1 MKLTQRLFTVLSMVV
16 IITMLLG
23 ACASPTPT
31 KAPEP
36 TTPPAAP
43 ATKAPE
49 PTKAPEA
56 TKPPEPTKAPEATKP
71 PAPSATATKVPPTA
85 TPTIDPKATV
95 ITFWHAMSGSREQTI
110 RAQAERFNAT
120 HPGMAVKTEFTGTYA
135 ETVTKALAAYR
146 TGNPPTIVQVYEVG
160 TQTML
165 DSKAIIPVYEL
176 NKGDVDWKEVVE
188 PIRKYYMYKN
198 NLYCMPFNSSTAMI
212 YYNKDMLKAAG
223 VDPEK
228 APTTWKEIYDISKK
242 VMDAKLA
249 EGGFSM
255 GWPAW
260 IFEQMFAT
268 HDQLFA
274 NNNNGRTGLAS
285 EVYLNNAFGVAVLT
299 EWQKMAKEK
308 VLVYGGREYAAN
320 DPFLAGKF
328 PFLIQSTSSL
338 AGIQKSAKFKVGTAF
353 LPRMEGNYPK
363 GNSVVGGG
371 CLWVMNKATP
381 EQQKVAWEFFKFTF
395 SPAEAIAWH
404 KETGY
409 FPTGTTAYE
418 QLKKEGWF
426 EKEPNYATAFNQIM
440 SGVDTPASNG
450 VLLGN
455 FVQIR
460 DIVGAAIED
469 VVVNNVDPKK
479 ALDKAAAD
487 TNKTLKEYG
496 QLVK

>member
-1 MKLTQRLFTVLSMVV
+1 MKKHRLLFQLISLLIALSFVLS
-16 IITMLLG
+16 
-23 ACASPTPT
+23 AC
-31 KAPEP
+31 
-36 TTPPAAP
+36 AAP
-43 ATKAPE
+43 ATQAPTTAPTKPPMVE
-49 PTKAPEA
+49 PTKAPTA
-56 TKPPEPTKAPEATKP
+56 EPTKP
-71 PAPSATATKVPPTA
+71 PAATVPPAATQPPAATATATKAP

-95 ITFWHAMSGSREQTI
+95 ITFWHAMSGSRETSI
-110 RAQAERFNAT
+110 KAQAERFNAT

-146 TGNPPTIVQVYEVG
+146 SGNPPTIVQVYEVG

-165 DSKAIIPVYEL
+165 DSNAIIPVFKL
-176 NKGDVDWKEVVE
+176 NPGDVDWKEVVA
-188 PIRKYYMYKN
+188 PIQKYYTLN
-198 NLYCMPFNSSTAMI
+198 NQLYCMPFNSSTAML

-223 VDPEK
+223 LDPEK
-228 APTTWKEIYDISKK
+228 PPKTWKEVYEYSKK

-260 IFEQMFAT
+260 IFEQMFST
-268 HDQLFA
+268 HDQLFG
-274 NNNNGRTGLAS
+274 NKDNGRSGLAT
-285 EVYLNNAFGVAVLT
+285 EVYANSAFGVMALT

-328 PFLIQSTSSL
+328 PFLFQSTSSL
-338 AGIQKSAKFKVGTAF
+338 GGIEKSAKFKVGTAN
-353 LPRMEGNYPK
+353 LPRFEGTYGT

-371 CLWVMNKATP
+371 CLWVFNKATP

-395 SPAEAIAWH
+395 SIPEASAWH

-409 FPTGTTAYE
+409 FPVSVSAYE
-418 QLKKEGWF
+418 ALKKEGWF
-426 EKEPNYATAFNQIM
+426 DKQPNYATAFNQILT
-440 SGVDTPASNG
+440 GKDTIAGNG

-460 DIVGAAIED
+460 DIIGAAIED
-469 VVVNNVDPKK
+469 VVVNNIDPKK
-479 ALDKAAAD
+479 ALDKATTD
-487 TNKTLKEYG
+487 TNKVLKDYA
-496 QLVK
+496 QLQGK